1 MSDRLLSAAR
11 ESILLVGWKRTN
23 LTDVATRAGVS
34 RMTVYRTYGDMTA
47 LLADLMMRE
56 QAELAAAVLD
66 SVDTVDDWPDR
77 IASGAVGTVTAL
89 RHNDLFRRMI
99 DVDPEWVLPYLLHR
113 RGRFQDA
120 LLDVLGDRIA
130 QGQREGG
137 VREGDPLVLA
147 RAVLLAAHGFAL
159 SVRSMTDDAVGET
172 ALDVELTDMLR
183 RYLTP

>member
-1 MSDRLLSAAR
+1 MRNNGDEATMVDRLLSAAR

-56 QAELAAAVLD
+56 QAELAGDVLDPVDGVD
-66 SVDTVDDWPDR
+66 SVDSWPDR
-77 IASGAVGTVTAL
+77 IASGAVRTVVAL
-89 RHNDLFRRMI
+89 RDNELFRRMI

-120 LLDVLGDRIA
+120 LLDVLADRIA
-130 QGQREGG
+130 QGQKERGQGEGG
-137 VREGDPLVLA
+137 VRDGI
-147 RAVLLAAHGFAL
+147 
-159 SVRSMTDDAVGET
+159 RSSSPGPCCSRPT
-172 ALDVELTDMLR
+172 A
-183 RYLTP
+183 TPCPSAP

>member
-1 MSDRLLSAAR
+1 
-11 ESILLVGWKRTN
+11 
-23 LTDVATRAGVS
+23 
-34 RMTVYRTYGDMTA
+34 MTA

-66 SVDTVDDWPDR
+66 SVDSVDGVDSVEPVVDWPDR
-77 IASGAVGTVTAL
+77 IASGAVRTVVAL
-89 RHNDLFRRMI
+89 RGNDLFRRMI

-120 LLDVLGDRIA
+120 LLDVLANRIS
-130 QGQREGG
+130 QGQAEGE
-137 VREGDPLVLA
+137 VRDGEPLVLA
-147 RAVLLAAHGFAL
+147 RAVLLAAHGYAL

-172 ALDVELTDMLR
+172 ALDDELTDMLR